1 MKHTIRFIILFFAL
15 VMAGAGNVWAISE
28 SDIIFNIQPNSSAGT
43 VTDVTVSGM
52 TVTFTANPATGYNI
66 DANHIIAEK
75 MVDALA
81 PRRAPGIASELEVT
95 GSGNSYSFI
104 IPEGYTGAY
113 VTVNFYQD
121 APEGFTQITSLSEI
135 SNLSGKYQLTADVS
149 GVSSS
154 LLGGGEFTG
163 TLDGGLHKIIGSS
176 KPLFT
181 STNGAIIRNIIF
193 EDVNI
198 SSGDDDGDAGAI
210 TCKAKGNTRIYNCGI
225 LPTSTERDNDG
236 NITGFSGSTV
246 SGSGNV
252 GGLVGKLSGTA
263 RVINCYSYANI
274 TGGTNVAG
282 IVGNNS
288 VTTTMSSINT
298 MVMNCMFYG
307 NITGAS
313 TMKPVYGGQVI
324 SNAGVN
330 GVNNYNYYRNGKDV
344 TFDDNYANFA
354 AYYCTL
360 PAEEE
365 YLTRF
370 EYYRSILNSN
380 KRLCTYWITD
390 KVYGSANNAPT
401 DEDEALVA
409 KWVLDPSIA
418 PYPIL
423 KKWGKYPSVIN
434 QDPEYVWNPK
444 TQQKVSRTSAEPYQ
458 GKRLGTISVTV
469 NAGAKHAGTGNTS
482 VTLPS
487 VIVMDMDTLNHDY
500 GYAKIQLPYYNEVF
514 GDPTANADTQW
525 DKRYAGNYKDYVV
538 TGWKITGVSGG
549 NPGSFKGYAVTSVPD
564 ATSSVSAGT
573 VTPDDTSGNPWEDGF
588 NFADRN
594 CTNKD
599 KYSKSGRVFAQG
611 GYYYVPEGVTSITIE
626 AYWGKAVYLHN
637 SEHSI
642 DRVNVAAQAS
652 NDGSGDTTGPDF
664 GSAFTPA
671 GTLATTFQTYEV
683 KTNLQDA
690 IAALTNNAS
699 YTVYDQAIVLVGNV
713 QVKNRGG
720 SLNNGSRAFTIMS
733 CDLDMDNEPDYCLQ
747 FQQRNT
753 TNRPAIN
760 PVRFDFLPVPE
771 LGLAIRTNTFA
782 YTIGLMVPKGHFEI
796 TETSFMHTTQFEYD
810 ATGINKTEAP
820 LILNGGHFEQ
830 IVERTGNKDKT
841 SYILMGGNFRIKRFT
856 PGYHATPQNSAPRH
870 CAVNAI
876 GGEYPEFY
884 LSGIYAPDQAT
895 RDNDNP
901 HCYTNGGYFGFM
913 AGAGYEQVKGDVTFK
928 IDHSIIREFYG
939 GGINAAKPVTGNID
953 VEINNSLVDKYCGGP
968 KVGSME
974 YVENNVKK
982 YKTVT
987 TKATGTT
994 FGVFYGGGNGGTS
1007 YYRERKLDNTGAF
1020 RTTAANWEGYSA
1032 FNPLNQ
1038 VSGIAA
1044 AYKDETNAKWGY
1056 HAEYEFE
1063 VFNSSNGLKSK
1074 EDVIRVYYRWAQF
1087 GTTTTGN
1094 ISNKL
1099 TNCTVKGN
1107 FYGGGNLA
1115 TVTGNV
1121 ESYLKGDTHVY
1132 GSAFGGGYSASIPSF
1147 SVHDKTTVKIPSK
1160 DNSGNVDEQGSLDY
1174 YKDNG
1179 KNRMYTWCYKN
1190 STTGKIYPSEVNEIP
1205 DNVNKDN
1212 PTFMLNDKWYCYTTV
1227 SLEDLGMVS
1236 GTVTLNIEDNTTVDG
1251 SVYGGGEE
1259 SGVDGSTEVEVTG
1272 GTIGTK
1278 KEDGTYLG
1286 GADYGNV
1293 YGGGKGKNDNV
1304 TAGLV
1309 KGTATVTI
1317 SGTPTI
1323 YHNVYGGGAYGSV
1336 GDFIY
1341 DNTTGLPTARK
1352 ENTTGGVCTVTIT
1365 GGTIGTTGKENGM
1378 VFGSSRGDVGQPGG
1392 ITDKQAWVHQT
1403 QVTIGDAALETG
1415 PTIKGS
1421 VYGGGENGHTFT
1433 NAVVEIKKG
1442 TVGITDTQTD
1452 GGARYP
1458 YRGNVY
1464 GGGCGT
1470 DTYTVKENA
1479 GTESEKT
1486 YTYFNRLAG
1495 IVRGNT
1501 EVNIT
1506 GGHVVHNVYGGGAMG
1521 SVGVFT
1527 REASD
1532 NIHVPGKITGI
1543 TSGGKCTVTVSG
1555 GKVGN
1560 TGAKMIN
1567 ETGGPDDFGHVFGG
1581 ARGEVHDLADY
1592 PNLERVV
1599 YVDNTEVT
1607 ISDGLVTG
1615 SVYGGSESGHVR
1627 GNTNVTVSG
1636 GQIGCGDGASS
1647 AYTTWDSSVKPTT
1660 HWTYEANG
1668 KPYDQYASETGTYDY
1683 TNFPNILEADRRST
1697 SEGGRPTATD
1707 GHTFYGNVFGGGSG
1721 YYPYAPGYWLRSA
1734 GQVGGTA
1741 TVTISGGHILNNV
1754 YGGCEMADVEGAVT
1768 VTMTGGTVGV
1778 PRTKEQIEA
1787 LPTLGH
1793 IYGAGMGDKRIFFN
1807 TSTNVASTTV
1817 SVTGG
1822 TVYGSVYGGGEDGHV
1837 LGNAVTTISKEAGEE
1852 KVAPVI
1858 GCDGKSGYDG
1868 NVFGGG
1874 QGSSTALTAGVVG
1887 GNVTLDIL
1895 DGTING
1901 SVYGG
1906 GQIGSIGTYFAMAK
1920 IDDPEHPGQEID
1932 NPLYGK
1938 MQEDDGHGC
1947 IAVNLTG
1954 GTIEQNVYGGC
1965 MGTTEDPALGVSK
1978 NIVVNLNGTAE
1989 DNVVADNARGCVV
2002 KGSIF
2007 GCNNVNSS
2015 PEGTVVVH
2023 VYGTQHAGK
2032 SQIAN
2037 TAATNE
2043 TVAVTDAKTKDSYDV
2058 TAVYGG
2064 GNMAAYVPKDLTTGT
2079 TNVIIDGC
2087 GRTSIKQVYGG
2098 GNAASTPATNLT
2110 INGTFEIDEVFGGGN
2125 GKDNVVKDGVTKPN
2139 PGANVG
2145 YKDYS
2150 EYYQDDNNVW
2160 KVKDKEDA
2168 DTKEKRLA
2176 SDYQYGTGKA
2186 SVNIFGGT
2194 IHRVFG
2200 GSNTKGNVRQTAVT
2214 MLEEAGGCDFCVD
2227 EAYGG
2232 GKSAP
2237 MDAEAKLLMACI
2249 PGLQAAYGGA
2259 EAADIQG
2266 NVTLNITNGTF
2277 ERVFGGNNKSGTI
2290 SGAIKVN
2297 VSEIGCKPIIIGEL
2311 YGGGNLAA
2319 YSIYGYHEKKD
2330 ANNQVVTDDSGNT
2343 VWEVNQTKV
2352 TNGPEFDSPE
2362 VNVMSFTSIG
2372 TIYGGGYGTPAVMV
2386 GSPTVNVSVAEGAW
2400 KDYVGESTH
2409 YEDDGYMYNSNGYKG
2424 ETLTITDENG
2434 SHNVVLP
2441 SHNKGK
2447 IGAINNVFGGG
2458 NAAKV
2463 IGNTNVKIGTLSKV
2477 KVRSYVEKKVNVGAS
2492 VEGLYTRSGAGTV
2505 ASPYKYTET
2514 GASDVA
2520 EDGVTYYVEKD
2531 VDKDVIGADIR
2542 GNVYGGG
2549 NEAEV
2554 TGNTNVQI
2562 GKKNE

>member
-15 VMAGAGNVWAISE
+15 VMAGTGNAWAISE

-95 GSGNSYSFI
+95 GSGNSFSFI

-154 LLGGGEFTG
+154 LLEGGEFTG
-163 TLDGGLHKIIGSS
+163 TLDGGFHKIIGLSA
-176 KPLFT
+176 PLFA
-181 STNGAIIRNIIF
+181 STDGAIIRNIIF

-198 SSGDDDGDAGAI
+198 SVSGDAGAV
-210 TCKAKGNTRIYNCGI
+210 TASAGGNTRIYNCGI
-225 LPTSTERDNDG
+225 LPSSTERDNDG
-236 NITGFSGSTV
+236 NITGFYGSSV
-246 SGSGNV
+246 SGSRYV
-252 GGLVGKLSGTA
+252 GGLVGFLDGSA

-274 TGGTNVAG
+274 SGGSHNGG
-282 IVGNNS
+282 IVGFNN
-288 VTTTMSSINT
+288 VETTSANLQT

-307 NITGAS
+307 NITGGSIAPIYNGTKITNVGKNTGVSNFNYFWTGAS
-313 TMKPVYGGQVI
+313 YVKNKQINVYNCAL
-324 SNAGVN
+324 S
-330 GVNNYNYYRNGKDV
+330 
-344 TFDDNYANFA
+344 
-354 AYYCTL
+354 
-360 PAEEE
+360 AE
-365 YLTRF
+365 TRF
-370 EYYRSILNSN
+370 LQRFEFFRHLLNSN
-380 KRLCTYWITD
+380 RELAAWWVKGTDGQKSDMSKWVLEPKQIGSNIPFPILKTPGYYPSVVNIDAANAEAIDENNEHRNEGRKLTGMGSNGQLAVTIDGTLKPGQSATIKLYITD
-390 KVYGSANNAPT
+390 KDTIHYNFNYG
-401 DEDEALVA
+401 
-409 KWVLDPSIA
+409 
-418 PYPIL
+418 
-423 KKWGKYPSVIN
+423 
-434 QDPEYVWNPK
+434 
-444 TQQKVSRTSAEPYQ
+444 KV
-458 GKRLGTISVTV
+458 
-469 NAGAKHAGTGNTS
+469 
-482 VTLPS
+482 
-487 VIVMDMDTLNHDY
+487 
-500 GYAKIQLPYYNEVF
+500 QLPYYN
-514 GDPTANADTQW
+514 DYCT
-525 DKRYAGNYKDYVV
+525 GNYTDNKVV
-538 TGWKITGVSGG
+538 TGWKITSISGG
-549 NPGSFKGYAVTSVPD
+549 KSGSFSTGDDVSFD
-564 ATSSVSAGT
+564 ENGNLSAT
-573 VTPDDTSGNPWEDGF
+573 PY

-594 CTNKD
+594 CTAKDIYSNNNK
-599 KYSKSGRVFAQG
+599 RVFNQG
-611 GYYYVPEGVTSITIE
+611 AYWDVPEGVYAITIE
-626 AYWGKAVYLHN
+626 PYWGKAVYLADAYSDVVYN
-637 SEHSI
+637 DVMTSPYSVTTVGGGQRFENGKKYNLKTRTRDDQNGQIVYTSM
-642 DRVNVAAQAS
+642 S
-652 NDGSGDTTGPDF
+652 NAVTALNPSG
-664 GSAFTPA
+664 
-671 GTLATTFQTYEV
+671 
-683 KTNLQDA
+683 
-690 IAALTNNAS
+690 
-699 YTVYDQAIVLVGNV
+699 TVYDNAVVLVGNYH
-713 QVKNRGG
+713 QY
-720 SLNNGSRAFTIMS
+720 NGINGQDKPYTVTSI
-733 CDLDMDNEPDYCLQ
+733 DLDEDNEPDYSFILR
-747 FQQRNT
+747 FDSRT
-753 TNRPAIN
+753 AFH
-760 PVRFDFLPVPE
+760 PVRYDFLNLIG
-771 LGLAIRTNTFA
+771 LGMAQKSSHASATGSYNLGIMQPKYWFEVTNTALFR
-782 YTIGLMVPKGHFEI
+782 V
-796 TETSFMHTTQFEYD
+796 TQFEYSPAGRAKKPIILQGGVIEQWVTQQQD
-810 ATGINKTEAP
+810 AGDA
-820 LILNGGHFEQ
+820 
-830 IVERTGNKDKT
+830 VE
-841 SYILMGGNFRIKRFT
+841 YFHVGGNVWFKEFHRGSHQDNIGKKT
-856 PGYHATPQNSAPRH
+856 PHPPVSVT
-870 CAVNAI
+870 
-876 GGEYPEFY
+876 GGDFDKFY
-884 LSGIYAPDQAT
+884 LTGMYQSQAAIYDDNAECYISGG
-895 RDNDNP
+895 R
-901 HCYTNGGYFGFM
+901 FGEV
-913 AGAGYEQVKGDVTFK
+913 AGAGMEGIGTSNGKGNVTWV
-928 IDHSIIREFYG
+928 IDHADIKEFYG
-939 GGINAAKPVTGNID
+939 GGINAAKPIYGNIHT
-953 VEINNSLVDKYCGGP
+953 VIKNSHVTQFCGGP
-968 KVGSME
+968 KFGNME
-974 YVENNVKK
+974 ANRTVKTIANNCTFGTFFGAGYGGNSYNRYAPANRNNVINLPGK
-982 YKTVT
+982 
-987 TKATGTT
+987 G
-994 FGVFYGGGNGGTS
+994 
-1007 YYRERKLDNTGAF
+1007 KLPNNSTIRD
-1020 RTTAANWEGYSA
+1020 
-1032 FNPLNQ
+1032 
-1038 VSGIAA
+1038 
-1044 AYKDETNAKWGY
+1044 
-1056 HAEYEFE
+1056 
-1063 VFNSSNGLKSK
+1063 FNSWNDWVSDEYTQDYNSTYEGVSTQI
-1074 EDVIRVYYRWAQF
+1074 DYQF
-1087 GTTTTGN
+1087 LPMSGNADNVARLFVDFVSFSLATTHNVTSSLTGC
-1094 ISNKL
+1094 KVL
-1099 TNCTVKGN
+1099 GN
-1107 FYGGGNLA
+1107 FYGGGSLGQVDGDA
-1115 TVTGNV
+1115 TSTLTNCTVN
-1121 ESYLKGDTHVY
+1121 
-1132 GSAFGGGYSASIPSF
+1132 GSAFGAGFSATLPKVEVMPMQFITEPSYDENLGSF
-1147 SVHDKTTVKIPSK
+1147 TSGVVPSK
-1160 DNSGNVDEQGSLDY
+1160 NTTPQTDT
-1174 YKDNG
+1174 
-1179 KNRMYTWCYKN
+1179 YTWAHRDETIN
-1190 STTGKIYPSEVNEIP
+1190 STDLAIDKNEHILYTNENLTNLGTVTGKA
-1205 DNVNKDN
+1205 
-1212 PTFMLNDKWYCYTTV
+1212 
-1227 SLEDLGMVS
+1227 
-1236 GTVTLNIEDNTTVDG
+1236 TLNIEGTTTVAG

-1259 SGVDGSTEVEVTG
+1259 SGVDGNTEVKVTG

-1293 YGGGKGKNDNV
+1293 YGGGKGKDDSV
-1304 TAGLV
+1304 EAGLV
-1309 KGTATVTI
+1309 KGTTTVTI

-1336 GDFIY
+1336 GTVTETDA
-1341 DNTTGLPTARK
+1341 TTGLPKTWNT
-1352 ENTTGGVCTVTIT
+1352 ENDKGKCTVTIT
-1365 GGTIGTTGKENGM
+1365 GGTIGTNGKENGM

-1392 ITDKQAWVHQT
+1392 ITDKQAWVHST

-1433 NAVVEIKKG
+1433 DAVVDIVKG
-1442 TVGITDTQTD
+1442 TVGITDTQID
-1452 GGARYP
+1452 GGAAYA

-1555 GKVGN
+1555 GIVGN

-1754 YGGCEMADVEGAVT
+1754 YGGCKMADVEGAVT

-1778 PRTKEQIEA
+1778 PRTKAEIEA

-1837 LGNAVTTISKEAGEE
+1837 LGNAATTISKETGEGKE
-1852 KVAPVI
+1852 APVI
-1858 GCDGKSGYDG
+1858 GCDGESGFDG

-1906 GQIGSIGTYFAMAK
+1906 GQIGSIGTHFAMVK
-1920 IDDPEHPGQEID
+1920 IPDPNDETKEID
-1932 NPLYGK
+1932 NPNYGK
-1938 MQEDDGHGC
+1938 MQEGDGHGC
-1947 IAVNLTG
+1947 ITVNLKG
-1954 GTIEQNVYGGC
+1954 GSIEQNVYGGC
-1965 MGTTEDPALGVSK
+1965 MGSMDDVALGVSK
-1978 NIVVNLNGTAE
+1978 NVTVELNNG
-1989 DNVVADNARGCVV
+1989 VADDAKGCVV

-2015 PEGTVVVH
+2015 PEGTVSVH
-2023 VYGTQHAGK
+2023 IYKTQHAGK

-2037 TAATNE
+2037 TSGDTP
-2043 TVAVTDAKTKDSYDV
+2043 VTDAKTKGSYDV

-2064 GNMAAYVPKDLTTGT
+2064 GNMAAYTPKDLTTGT

-2087 GRTSIKQVYGG
+2087 GLTSIKQVYGG

-2150 EYYQDDNNVW
+2150 VYYQDGDEW
-2160 KVKDKEDA
+2160 KVKDADDA

-2277 ERVFGGNNKSGTI
+2277 ERVFGGNNLSGTI
-2290 SGAIKVN
+2290 SGSITVN
-2297 VSEIGCKPIIIGEL
+2297 IEEIGCRPIVIGEL
-2311 YGGGNLAA
+2311 YGGGNKAP
-2319 YSIYGYHEKKD
+2319 YSVLGYKNTGTTTEPHYEIRTPND
-2330 ANNQVVTDDSGNT
+2330 NSTPVFTPNPTYSGT
-2343 VWEVNQTKV
+2343 QFFAD
-2352 TNGPEFDSPE
+2352 PQ
-2362 VNVMSFTSIG
+2362 VNVKSFTSIG
-2372 TIYGGGYGTPAVMV
+2372 AIYGGGYGTKAIMV
-2386 GSPTVNVSVAEGAW
+2386 GNPTVNINEV
-2400 KDYVGESTH
+2400 VGTPDTYPTTGDFEET
-2409 YEDDGYMYNSNGYKG
+2409 DGQSRYKG
-2424 ETLTITDENG
+2424 KNLTIDEGTENE
-2434 SHNVVLP
+2434 HTVTLP
-2441 SHNKGK
+2441 NHVKDK

-2463 IGNTNVKIGTLSKV
+2463 IGNTNVKIGT
-2477 KVRSYVEKKVNVGAS
+2477 ETDVNVTVNDKNITVGTTDVS
-2492 VEGLYTRSGAGTV
+2492 NYYIRSGAGTKDD
-2505 ASPYKYTET
+2505 PYKYDTKAT
-2514 GASDVA
+2514 GTAV
-2520 EDGVTYYVEKD
+2520 EGTTYYEK
-2531 VDKDVIGADIR
+2531 KDVIGADIR

-2562 GKKNE
+2562 GKRND